1 MSTIEIDTEGQVGFD
16 GLDPGIV
23 ADIQKFERVLARY
36 LAEEIDEDVFKVFRL
51 ANGEP
56 VLFPVSAASLS
67 ALVILVDRV
76 SAGSVTIE
84 DDVLDDA
91 DENIARLV
99 LNHIVAEDAVR
110 PCIGAATPAEGDGQ
124 PPL

>member
-1 MSTIEIDTEGQVGFD
+1 M
-16 GLDPGIV
+16 
-23 ADIQKFERVLARY
+23 
-36 LAEEIDEDVFKVFRL
+36 FRL
-51 ANGEP
+51 ADEEP
-56 VLFPVSAASLS
+56 ALFPVSAASLS

-91 DENIARLV
+91 DENMARLV

-110 PCIGAATPAEGDGQ
+110 PFVGAATPAEGDGQ
-124 PPL
+124 PP